1 MAVKLASA
9 YVELTVKKAG
19 DAMKE
24 ITADIIGVEK
34 AAQKA
39 GKAAGQ
45 ALDQGVR
52 DGAKSAG
59 AAVISEVTK
68 AAEKAGDDAGKA
80 VSERLNKGVEKGAK
94 EAGKAVAKEI
104 PDASKKAGDTGGKT
118 AGEGLNR
125 GVGNAA
131 KKAGKAVEDEITKG
145 ARRAGAEAGKVTIEP
160 RVNTKPAETSITRDI
175 GGAILDGVRDA
186 AESAGYSLE
195 EVLTGA
201 AKETART
208 MSDALGGGLSGLE
221 NALGRVGGKA
231 GEILLVTTGL
241 QDLLDLMNDPRTEE
255 TLNKLPGAGFL
266 NNLIHKW
273 PEQAGTWLRDHLPF
287 ELPNMG
293 QWEGFQKMYPTTVP
307 DSGAKP
313 DFYSEWY
320 PQKQEPPVFGPK
332 PIPQAQGSGFYKDW
346 YPPAKAS
353 GGIAGVDSKGK
364 LYGPGTGTSDSIL
377 GIGADG
383 MPTALVSRGEG
394 VVKDAA
400 MNRGGGQLVAALN
413 AGWTPSADFLHAMLP
428 GLPRHDQGSEQDPMA
443 RRWMEALQSGRI
455 GPNGELNP
463 GGAKGSE
470 SGLQTNTIRGRRIIS
485 ALFPEIGD
493 IGGQR
498 QDSLK
503 WHPSGLALDVMIPGY
518 DTKGGK
524 ALGDQINAF
533 IVGNAAALGSDYTM
547 WQQKD
552 HYNHI
557 HSNFAES
564 GMPGKDQQYMLPP
577 ELLAQLQAAQTANS
591 IGAGSGVGTSLGMTD
606 TGRTQGYIPAGAG
619 GSGQAGTSFMSGV
632 LNMGAQ
638 AINGLIDQAASAAA
652 TAVSAGVTVGS
663 FGAGAAAGPA
673 AGQAAGKAIGL
684 VTQAAKRGVQWG
696 FQLGGIGLD
705 SAAEIFSPFGV
716 SRFFQTDPT
725 QFMPQLP
732 GQAAPVTTGEK
743 AHESNG
749 AAPGP
754 VQPGQLP
761 GQQPVGAPAQQAQA
775 QGVVSAPTPVA
786 PKPAPGPVFG
796 PPMPKAPVFGPPM
809 PTLSLPVPAPPKP
822 AQQQQPSDLSY
833 LLGPGTV
840 GTFDIGGMLQPG
852 GIAINKTRRPEPI
865 LSTNQWGDLADIAS
879 RDMPELD
886 PRSGGGTNDYSVHID
901 SVTVKDVEEMQ
912 RTIDSRQRLQMMRH
926 AGRP

>member
-9 YVELTVKKAG
+9 YIELTVKKAG

-24 ITADIIGVEK
+24 ITADITGLEK
-34 AAQKA
+34 TAQKA
-39 GKAAGQ
+39 GKAAGK

-52 DGAKSAG
+52 DGAKAAGKSVIDEITSAAEQAG
-59 AAVISEVTK
+59 A
-68 AAEKAGDDAGKA
+68 DA
-80 VSERLNKGVEKGAK
+80 
-94 EAGKAVAKEI
+94 
-104 PDASKKAGDTGGKT
+104 GKT
-118 AGEGLNR
+118 AGEALDKELTKGAKSA
-125 GVGNAA
+125 GKSVGEEITNAA
-131 KKAGKAVEDEITKG
+131 KKAGE
-145 ARRAGAEAGKVTIEP
+145 EAGKVKVEP
-160 RVNTKPAETSITRDI
+160 QVVPKVNTQPARTSIGKEL
-175 GGAILDGVRDA
+175 GGAILDGVRA
-186 AESAGYSLE
+186 GAEQAGYSLE
-195 EVLTGA
+195 EVLDAAATKA
-201 AKETART
+201 AKVVGGVLDSAIDKLPFG
-208 MSDALGGGLSGLE
+208 DAIRDIVGQVWDITEGMDAFNDRLTKLKNDDSLGPLKNSLKDVGDRLSAFDKGGGTGLE
-221 NALGRVGGKA
+221 NALGRIGGKV
-231 GEILLVTTGL
+231 GDIVNVVSNLQTLLGIL
-241 QDLLDLMNDPRTEE
+241 NDPATEQA
-255 TLNKLPGAGFL
+255 LNKIPGVGVL
-266 NNLIHKW
+266 DNIINKW
-273 PEQAGTWLRDHLPF
+273 PSQAGGWIRDHLPG
-287 ELPNMG
+287 LPNMS
-293 QWEGFQKMYPTTVP
+293 QWDGMQNLYPT
-307 DSGAKP
+307 
-313 DFYSEWY
+313 
-320 PQKQEPPVFGPK
+320 
-332 PIPQAQGSGFYKDW
+332 PQAPPAQNFYKDW
-346 YPPAKAS
+346 YPPAKAN

-377 GIGADG
+377 GIGMDG

-394 VVKDAA
+394 VVKDQA
-400 MNRGGGQLVAALN
+400 MRSGGSSLVAALN
-413 AGWTPSADFLHAMLP
+413 AGWTPSADFLHSMFP
-428 GLPRHDQGSEQDPMA
+428 GLPRNDQGSEQDPMS

-463 GGAKGSE
+463 GSAAGSE

-533 IVGNAAALGSDYTM
+533 IQGNATALGSDYTM

-577 ELLAQLQAAQTANS
+577 ELLAQLQTAQAANS
-591 IGAGSGVGTSLGMTD
+591 VGVGESLGLTD
-606 TGRTQGYIPAGAG
+606 PGRTQGYIPAGAG
-619 GSGQAGTSFMSGV
+619 GGGQAGTSFMSGV

-673 AGQAAGKAIGL
+673 AGQAAGKAIGM
-684 VTQAAKRGVQWG
+684 VTQVAKRGVQWG

-705 SAAEIFSPFGV
+705 SLVESLSPFGV
-716 SRFFQTDPT
+716 SRLFQTDPT

-732 GQAAPVTTGEK
+732 GQAAPVTSGEK
-743 AHESNG
+743 AHEGNG

-775 QGVVSAPTPVA
+775 QGIVSAPTPIA
-786 PKPAPGPVFG
+786 PKPTVGPAFV
-796 PPMPKAPVFGPPM
+796 PTPKAAPVLGPYM
-809 PTLSLPVPAPPKP
+809 PTLSLPVPTPPKP
-822 AQQQQPSDLSY
+822 TQQQPQSDLAY
-833 LLGPGTV
+833 LLGPGTT
-840 GTFDIGGMLQPG
+840 GTFDVGGMLQPG

-865 LSTNQWGDLADIAS
+865 LSTNQWGDLAEIAS

-886 PRSGGGTNDYSVHID
+886 PRAAGASNDYSVHID

-912 RTIDSRQRLQMMRH
+912 RTIDSRQRLQMMRY